1 MISENFQNFRER
13 SISFTAG
20 SSYNLLKT
28 NVLRLDPT
36 RNDILEILKLQWIL
50 PKELFGKITVIRIA
64 IVTTGTSLYQ
74 LLGAY

>member
-13 SISFTAG
+13 SIWFTAG

-36 RNDILEILKLQWIL
+36 RNDLLEILKLQWIL

-64 IVTTGTSLYQ
+64 IVTTGTTLYQ

>member
-13 SISFTAG
+13 SISFTTG
-20 SSYNLLKT
+20 SRYNLLKT

-36 RNDILEILKLQWIL
+36 RNDLLEILKLQWIL

-64 IVTTGTSLYQ
+64 IVTTGTTLYQ